1 MLKAMLV
8 DDEPNILRNL
18 QTVLPWAELGFEVT
32 ATARNGEEAL
42 RLAEA
47 KQPDLVLS
55 DIRMPS
61 MDGIA
66 FVRALRERS
75 GECDILMITGYQQ
88 FDYVKELLKYGV
100 SDYIL
105 KPIDYDGLAETIRQ
119 TGERLRE
126 RRLRRLEQERQWSHM
141 RRAAKEKLLHD
152 VIAGLITDANPWWLE
167 DDGDSGSGS
176 QAAGDEPSAGE
187 ERYRMWLV
195 DVDEPA
201 PGNSAWGDRR
211 LRGFAVGN
219 VLRDVLQHEGTAHA
233 VLQLREGEWCLL
245 VESPSA
251 TTSAGA
257 SPHEA
262 LLRAGMLAERLQ
274 SAVSAGVGLD
284 VSVAV
289 EPEPVP
295 AAELAGTYKQLQR
308 AMQLRTQ
315 ERRAVL
321 TCGDAGGAAEP
332 SHAAMWELV
341 EAMAGGLRALDRA
354 KTEDAFRRLREE
366 LRGVPAASFARAE
379 RLLHFLALHL
389 MRELHGLH
397 RWRED
402 EEEAVWR
409 ELEASEGVA
418 GLLRVLRRMLDAGL
432 QAGDRKKPAELL
444 MEQAE
449 AFMRERYAADFGIED
464 VASKLGISP
473 SYFSLLFKQH
483 FGETFLER
491 LTKLRMEK
499 AIGLLLHT
507 DKSVSDISRS
517 VGFAE
522 RRYFT
527 KVFQKFT
534 GEIPSE
540 YRDKRKR

>member
-18 QTVLPWAELGFEVT
+18 STVLPWGELGFEVA

-42 RLAEA
+42 RLAESV
-47 KQPDLVLS
+47 QPDLVLS
-55 DIRMPS
+55 DIRMPA

-66 FVRALRERS
+66 FVRELRERN
-75 GECDILMITGYQQ
+75 GECDILMVTGYQQ

-105 KPIDYDGLAETIRQ
+105 KPIDYDGLAETIRRA
-119 TGERLRE
+119 GERLRE
-126 RRLRRLEQERQWSHM
+126 RRQRRLERERQWGHV
-141 RRAAKEKLLHD
+141 RGAAKEKLLRD
-152 VIAGLITDANPWWLE
+152 VVAGLVTDAKPWWLGE
-167 DDGDSGSGS
+167 DGDGRSDGG
-176 QAAGDEPSAGE
+176 

-195 DVDEPA
+195 DVDDQA
-201 PGNSAWGDRR
+201 TDGRVWDDWR
-211 LRGFAVGN
+211 LRSFAVDN
-219 VLRDVLQHEGTAHA
+219 VLRDVLQHEGEAHA

-251 TTSAGA
+251 ASAG
-257 SPHEA
+257 SFPHEA

-295 AAELAGTYKQLQR
+295 AAGLAGTYKRLQR

-321 TCGDAGGAAEP
+321 ACGDAGAAPEP
-332 SHAAMWELV
+332 SQAAMWELV

-354 KTEDAFRRLREE
+354 KTDDAYRRLREE
-366 LRGVPAASFARAE
+366 LGRVPAASFARAE
-379 RLLHFLALHL
+379 QLLHFLVMHL
-389 MRELHGLH
+389 MRELRGLH

-409 ELEASEGVA
+409 ELEASLGVA
-418 GLLRVLRRMLDAGL
+418 GMLRVLRRMLDAVL
-432 QAGDRKKPAELL
+432 QAGERKKPAELL

-449 AFMRERYAADFGIED
+449 AYMRERYASDFGIED
-464 VASKLGISP
+464 IAAKLGISA
-473 SYFSLLFKQH
+473 SYFSLLYKQH

-491 LTKLRMEK
+491 LTKLRMEA

-507 DKSVSDISRS
+507 GRSVSDIARS
-517 VGFAE
+517 VGFVE

-527 KVFQKFT
+527 KVFHKYT

-540 YRDKRKR
+540 YREKRKQGP